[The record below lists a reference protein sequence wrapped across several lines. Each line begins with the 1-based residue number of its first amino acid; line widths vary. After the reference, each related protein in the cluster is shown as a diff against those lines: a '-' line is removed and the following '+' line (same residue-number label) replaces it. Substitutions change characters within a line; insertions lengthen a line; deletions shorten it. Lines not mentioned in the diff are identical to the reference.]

1 MAIQDGTAKFEVRN
15 ALSKAGDFIDSWKI
29 MNRYSM
35 SRNFYPDED
44 NQAMSQ
50 RGYWGTYISNRGD
63 NSDILPSGNRMS
75 QYFYIF
81 SIPFTNFNG
90 DIFQIAFDW
99 ASASLWI
106 RRGNGPTSK
115 IKDVQFE
122 RIAKISDIQALQNK
136 IALLEDRVA
145 NLERNV

>member
-1 MAIQDGTAKFEVRN
+1 MAIQDGSAKFEVRN

-35 SRNFYPDED
+35 GRNFYPNED
-44 NQAMSQ
+44 NRAMCR
-50 RGYWGTYISNRGD
+50 RGYWGTYISNIGD
-63 NSDILPSGNRMS
+63 NTNILPSGNSLS

-90 DIFQIAFDW
+90 DVFQLAFDW
-99 ASASLWI
+99 GSASLWI

-115 IKDVQFE
+115 IKDVPFE
-122 RIAKISDIQALQNK
+122 RIAKISDIQALQDK

>member
-1 MAIQDGTAKFEVRN
+1 MAIQDGTARFEVRN
-15 ALSKAGDFIDSWKI
+15 ALSKAGGFIDSWKI

-44 NQAMSQ
+44 NQAMCK

-63 NSDILPSGNRMS
+63 NSDVLPSGNGMS

-90 DIFQIAFDW
+90 DIFQLAFDW
-99 ASASLWI
+99 SSASLWI

-115 IKDVQFE
+115 IKDVPFE
-122 RIAKISDIQALQNK
+122 RIAKISDIRALQDK
-136 IALLEDRVA
+136 ITALEQRVKTLESK
-145 NLERNV
+145 

>member
-1 MAIQDGTAKFEVRN
+1 MAIQDGTARFEVRN
-15 ALSKAGDFIDSWKI
+15 ALNKVGYFIDSWKI

-44 NQAMSQ
+44 NQAMSR

-63 NSDILPSGNRMS
+63 NSDVLPSGNGMG

-90 DIFQIAFDW
+90 DVFQLAFDW

-115 IKDVQFE
+115 IKDVPFE
-122 RIAKISDIQALQNK
+122 RIVKTSDVQALQDK
-136 IALLEDRVA
+136 ITALEQRVKALESK
-145 NLERNV
+145 

>member
-1 MAIQDGTAKFEVRN
+1 MAIQDGSARFEVRN
-15 ALSKAGDFIDSWKI
+15 ALNKAGDFIDSWKI

-44 NQAMSQ
+44 NQAMCQ

-63 NSDILPSGNRMS
+63 NSDILPSGMS

-90 DIFQIAFDW
+90 DIFQLAFDW
-99 ASASLWI
+99 GSASLWI

-115 IKDVQFE
+115 IKDVPFE
-122 RIAKISDIQALQNK
+122 RIVKTSDIQALQDK
-136 IALLEDRVA
+136 IAALETRVKA
-145 NLERNV
+145 LESK

>member
-1 MAIQDGTAKFEVRN
+1 MAIQDGTARFEVRN
-15 ALSKAGDFIDSWKI
+15 ALNKAGDFIDSWKI

-44 NQAMSQ
+44 NQTMSQ

-63 NSDILPSGNRMS
+63 TSDILPNGMS

-90 DIFQIAFDW
+90 DMFQLAFDW
-99 ASASLWI
+99 GSASLWI
-106 RRGNGPTSK
+106 RRGNGPRSK
-115 IKDVQFE
+115 IKDVPFE
-122 RIAKISDIQALQNK
+122 RIAKISDVQALQDK
-136 IALLEDRVA
+136 IALLEARVA
-145 NLERNV
+145 KLEGK

>member
-15 ALSKAGDFIDSWKI
+15 ALSKAGDFIDLWKI

-35 SRNFYPDED
+35 GRNFYPDED
-44 NQAMSQ
+44 NKAMSR

-63 NSDILPSGNRMS
+63 NSDILPSGMS

-90 DIFQIAFDW
+90 DMFQLAFDW
-99 ASASLWI
+99 GSASLWI

-115 IKDVQFE
+115 IKDVPFE
-122 RIAKISDIQALQNK
+122 RIAKISDIQALQDK